1 MRSIFLKSL
10 DLTEHMLQQAQKGL
24 QRYLGFNGDLKVLAS
39 VIALVVFS
47 LIRTTI
53 GNPET
58 YTAPVHAT
66 IDAKGVAIL
75 RYSPS
80 EVEIELKG
88 SADDIRSFDQTQLK
102 VEVKIDSAPK
112 GKIANVTLMR
122 GNIVGAGK
130 LRVGKITPAEIRVEY
145 DQEFEIKMMVKEP
158 ELLGKP
164 LQGEASV
171 RLISNEVKVTGPE
184 SQLQKLIAKSVL
196 IPTDSIDVTGK
207 TQSFIK
213 RVKVLPPDDS
223 GISQVKPMELEARV
237 DITIVPPTESIYTN
251 APTPTV
257 TSRIPLTVKAT
268 TDELTNAVVVPAE
281 GEQSPVIETPR
292 AEINSESE

>member
-1 MRSIFLKSL
+1 MRLFFEKFL
-10 DLTEHMLQQAQKGL
+10 DLAEFWFLRTQDFM
-24 QRYLGFNGDLKVLAS
+24 QRYLGFNGDLKVLAL
-39 VIALVVFS
+39 VIAFVVFG

-53 GNPET
+53 GHPEI
-58 YTAPVHAT
+58 YTAPVRVT
-66 IDAKGVAIL
+66 INAEGVAIL

-88 SADDIRSFDQTQLK
+88 SADDIRSFDRTQLK

-112 GKIANVTLMR
+112 EKIANVTLVR
-122 GNIVGAGK
+122 RNIVGSGK
-130 LRVGKITPAEIRVEY
+130 LRVGKITPDEIRVEY
-145 DQEFEIKMMVKEP
+145 DQEFEMTMRVKEP

-171 RLISNEVKVTGPE
+171 RLISNEIKVTGPE
-184 SQLQKLIAKSVL
+184 SQLQKLIEKSVL
-196 IPTDSIDVTGK
+196 IPTESIDVTGK

-213 RVKVLPPDDS
+213 RIKVLPPNDS

-251 APTPTV
+251 APTPTA
-257 TSRIPLTVKAT
+257 TNRLPLTVKTSA
-268 TDELTNAVVVPAE
+268 DELTNAVAAPVE
-281 GEQSPVIETPR
+281 GGQSPVIETPSS
-292 AEINSESE
+292 EINSELE